1 MKPHKIH
8 SARFSANQQKVTVYT
23 SCGRVQVTIDKD
35 ITLGIKVHIRPHKT
49 KTISYEDTRGLAEY
63 DSCVS
68 QILSWTLNLKPKPKY
83 KQVRTTRRLGTK

>member
-49 KTISYEDTRGLAEY
+49 KTISYGIGRFC
-63 DSCVS
+63 SVS
-68 QILSWTLNLKPKPKY
+68 QILSWTLNLKPKPRY

>member
-23 SCGRVQVTIDKD
+23 SCGRVQITIDKD

-49 KTISYEDTRGLAEY
+49 KTISY
-63 DSCVS
+63 DSCIS
-68 QILSWTLNLKPKPKY
+68 QILSWTLNLKPKPRY